1 MKVIMKKHILTLTFA
16 LLAVGLYAQPGNP
29 SNPVPLDAG
38 ISILIAA
45 GAAYG
50 AKKVNDLRK
59 RG

>member
-1 MKVIMKKHILTLTFA
+1 MKKHILTLTFA